1 MALPGLSPLEAPFWY
16 ARVGAA
22 RCAHDQAGLIKLTI
36 SHLLE
41 HCLEEWALR
50 DQIKEMMIKEDAGRR
65 SQAHFV
71 RRTNEQ
77 RLKQHDGCKHI
88 SEWVHGCPS
97 GPR

>member
-1 MALPGLSPLEAPFWY
+1 MKIMEAIM
-16 ARVGAA
+16 RMT
-22 RCAHDQAGLIKLTI
+22 D
-36 SHLLE
+36 
-41 HCLEEWALR
+41 WALR

-88 SEWVHGCPS
+88 NEWVHGCPS
-97 GPR
+97 GPASRCASFNDVLYSTSD

>member
-1 MALPGLSPLEAPFWY
+1 MKIMEAIM
-16 ARVGAA
+16 RMT
-22 RCAHDQAGLIKLTI
+22 D
-36 SHLLE
+36 
-41 HCLEEWALR
+41 WALR
-50 DQIKEMMIKEDAGRR
+50 DQIKEGLREVVWVNFAPREMMIKEDAGRR
-65 SQAHFV
+65 SQTHFV